1 MGHRRLLHNL
11 RTAFFIA
18 VMVGIVAACTSL
30 WWANRTGLPETW
42 RAKIEEELGKHGAH
56 VHIDSLTYIP
66 FKGLIATSV
75 RIFSDKERTKEISRL
90 ERVVL
95 DVNKTA
101 LIKNRFQRPQ
111 LTKLELS
118 DARLSL
124 PIDPKKPDSAR
135 LEISDLNGTI
145 LMPGGR
151 LLEVRDIRGKIGGV
165 DVIFSARMLGYRQ
178 ETGDHKEDPN
188 EGKRREIIAKVLREM
203 ERWDFDPAKPP
214 LLRVF
219 AEGDLSDKATIQARM
234 NLTATNV
241 GKNGHLLDE
250 IAIQGTLAGHLVTVT
265 SAKATDPRGTF
276 EGSLDY
282 DIKAGEGRFDVVSAL
297 EIPGLLKAW
306 LDLPPI
312 PQISFGGDQSVEA
325 EGDFHFGPDGKPKA
339 RVTGKTRCESVM
351 LKGVSFDTVESA
363 FSWNEDGLYL
373 RDAVLSRKDGVASGK
388 VLIQGP
394 VVQMALKSTLPSAV
408 YLPFFHGQPLEIVI
422 NDFGVRE
429 GAKINVELEGGFD
442 TRDRHSWAYVGRG
455 QVDHVT
461 FKGVP
466 VDMAKCS
473 FALSS
478 HELDFHTGTVIFD
491 YQDYSLREAFQ
502 GPTKGTVSVGGI
514 RYNAEEKQ
522 VHVDDVE
529 GTIWAA
535 PLVRLFA
542 PKIADTL
549 EVYRFH
555 QPPALRG
562 SGVVDVTPQGRTSLT
577 VGFSSQGAADYKLL
591 GENVTLRQ
599 PTGEVL
605 IRGNRVSVNDLKA
618 RAFGGPVAATL
629 NMANGRL
636 DAEAS
641 WSQVSLAEVADTYD
655 LKIKGG
661 GTGTGR
667 IEFNCTDGK
676 IGTLNGTGLLGLEK
690 TELFSV
696 PMFGPLSSLVANALN
711 GKAGYQ
717 QARDAFLNF
726 EIHKGVLSTNDFYT
740 STSSLV
746 FTGDGSIDL
755 ATRHLDMTMRM
766 NARGFLKLVTL
777 PLRPFYG
784 LFQFHGTGPMRET
797 EWKSELFTAPPG
809 DQNETLLSPPKARV
823 VAPPAGETFGAP
835 RARPVR
841 GRR

>member
-1 MGHRRLLHNL
+1 MGHRHLLHNL
-11 RTAFFIA
+11 RTAFFI
-18 VMVGIVAACTSL
+18 VVVCGIVAGIASL
-30 WWANRTGLPETW
+30 WWANETGLPETW

-66 FKGLIATSV
+66 FKGLIAKSV
-75 RIFSDKERTKEISRL
+75 RIFSDKERTKEVSRL

-95 DVNKTA
+95 DFNKTQ
-101 LIKNRFQRPQ
+101 LLKKKFQ

-124 PIDPKKPDSAR
+124 PIDPLKRDSAV
-135 LEISDLNGTI
+135 LEVSDLNGVI

-151 LLEVRDIRGKIGGV
+151 LLEVRDVRGKIGGI
-165 DVIFSARMLGYRQ
+165 DVIFGARMLGYRQ

-188 EGKRREIIAKVLREM
+188 EGKRREIAARILREL
-203 ERWDFDPAKPP
+203 ERWDFDPSKPP

-219 AEGDLSDKATIQARM
+219 TEGDLSDKATINARM
-234 NLTATNV
+234 SLTASNV

-250 IAIQGTLAGHLVTVT
+250 ISVQGTLTGHLVTVT
-265 SAKATDPRGTF
+265 SAKAIDPRGTF

-282 DIKAGEGRFDVVSAL
+282 DIKTGEGRFDIDSAL

-325 EGDFHFGPDGKPKA
+325 EGDFKFGPDGKAKV

-351 LKGVSFDTVESA
+351 LKGVAFDTVESA

-373 RDAVLSRKDGVASGK
+373 RDAVLSRKDGVATGK
-388 VLIQGP
+388 VLIRGP
-394 VVQMALKSTLPSAV
+394 VVQMALRSSLPSEV
-408 YLPFFHGQPLEIVI
+408 YLPFFRGQPLEIVI
-422 NDFGVRE
+422 NDFGSRE
-429 GAKINVELEGGFD
+429 GAKYDVELEGGFD

-455 QVDHVT
+455 QVDNVT

-466 VDMAKCS
+466 IDMAKCS
-473 FALSS
+473 LALSS
-478 HELDFHTGTVIFD
+478 HELDFHTGTITFD
-491 YQDYSLREAFQ
+491 YQDYNLRQAFQ
-502 GPTKGTVSVGGI
+502 GPTKGTATVGRI
-514 RYNAEEKQ
+514 RYDGAEKQ
-522 VHVDDVE
+522 VHVEDVE

-542 PKIADTL
+542 PKIADSL
-549 EVYRFH
+549 EIYRFH
-555 QPPALRG
+555 QPPALKG
-562 SGVVDVTPQGRTSLT
+562 AGVVDVTPQGRTTLT
-577 VGFSSQGAADYKLL
+577 VGFSTPGAADYKLL
-591 GENVTLRQ
+591 GENVTLHQ
-599 PTGEVL
+599 PAGEVL
-605 IRGNRVSVNDLKA
+605 IRGSRVTVNDLKA

-629 NMANGRL
+629 SVTNGRL

-641 WSQVSLAEVADTYD
+641 WSQLSLAEVAETYD

-667 IEFNCTDGK
+667 IEFSCTDGK

-696 PMFGPLSSLVANALN
+696 PMFGPLSSLIANALN

-726 EIHKGVLSTNDFYT
+726 EIRKGVLSSNDFYT

-755 ATRHLDMTMRM
+755 ATRHLDMTMRL

-784 LFQFHGTGPMRET
+784 LFQFHGTGPMRQT
-797 EWKSELFTAPPG
+797 EWKSELFTAPPE
-809 DQNETLLSPPKARV
+809 DQNETLLAPPRARV
-823 VAPPAGETFGAP
+823 VAPPAGERLAVP
-835 RARPVR
+835 KARPVR
-841 GRR
+841 GLR

>member
-1 MGHRRLLHNL
+1 MGHRHLLHNL
-11 RTAFFIA
+11 RTAIFIVVA
-18 VMVGIVAACTSL
+18 CGIIAGIASL
-30 WWANRTGLPETW
+30 WWANETGLPETW

-66 FKGLIATSV
+66 FKGLIARSV
-75 RIFSDKERTKEISRL
+75 RIFSDKERTKEVSRL

-95 DVNKTA
+95 DFNKSQ
-101 LIKNRFQRPQ
+101 LIKRKFQ

-124 PIDPKKPDSAR
+124 PIDPLKRDSAV
-135 LEISDLNGTI
+135 LEVSGLNGII

-151 LLEVRDIRGKIGGV
+151 LLEVRDVRGKIGGI
-165 DVIFSARMLGYRQ
+165 DVIFGARMLGYRQ

-188 EGKRREIIAKVLREM
+188 EGKRREIAAKILREL
-203 ERWDFDPAKPP
+203 ERWDFDPSKPP

-219 AEGDLSDKATIQARM
+219 AEGDLSDKATINARM
-234 NLTATNV
+234 SLTASNV

-250 IAIQGTLAGHLVTVT
+250 VAIQGTLAGHLVTVT

-282 DIKAGEGRFDVVSAL
+282 DIKTGEGRFDIDSAL

-312 PQISFGGDQSVEA
+312 PQIAFGGDQSVEA
-325 EGDFHFGPDGKPKA
+325 EGDFKFGPDGKAKV

-351 LKGVSFDTVESA
+351 LKGVAFDTVESS

-373 RDAVLSRKDGVASGK
+373 RDAVLTRKDGVASGK
-388 VLIQGP
+388 VLIRGP
-394 VVQMALKSTLPSAV
+394 VVQMALKSTLPSEV
-408 YLPFFHGQPLEIVI
+408 YLPFFPGQPLEIVI
-422 NDFGVRE
+422 NDFGSRE
-429 GAKINVELEGGFD
+429 GAKYDVELEGGFD

-455 QVDHVT
+455 QVNNVT

-466 VDMAKCS
+466 IDMAKCS
-473 FALSS
+473 LALSS
-478 HELDFHTGTVIFD
+478 HELDFHTGTITFD

-502 GPTKGTVSVGGI
+502 GPTKGTATVGRI
-514 RYNAEEKQ
+514 RYDGEEKQ
-522 VHVDDVE
+522 VHVEDVE

-542 PKIADTL
+542 PKIADSL
-549 EVYRFH
+549 EIYRFH
-555 QPPALRG
+555 QPPALKG
-562 SGVVDVTPQGRTSLT
+562 AGVVDVTPQGRTSLT
-577 VGFSSQGAADYKLL
+577 VGFSTPGAADYKLL

-599 PTGEVL
+599 PAGEVL
-605 IRGNRVSVNDLKA
+605 IRGNRVTVNDIKA
-618 RAFGGPVAATL
+618 RAFDGPIAATL
-629 NMANGRL
+629 SVANGRL
-636 DAEAS
+636 EAEAS
-641 WSQVSLAEVADTYD
+641 WSQLSLAEVANTYD

-661 GTGTGR
+661 GTATGR

-696 PMFGPLSSLVANALN
+696 PMFGPLSSLIANALS

-717 QARDAFLNF
+717 QAKDAFLNF
-726 EIHKGVLSTNDFYT
+726 EIRKGVLSTNDFYT

-784 LFQFHGTGPMRET
+784 LFQFHGTGPMRQA
-797 EWKSELFTAPPG
+797 EWKSELFTAPPE
-809 DQNETLLSPPKARV
+809 DQNETLLAPPRARV
-823 VAPPAGETFGAP
+823 VAPPAGERLEAP
-835 RARPVR
+835 KARPVR